1 MLLYLVRYTLKG
13 NDKGAHIRP
22 DHVAYLKKLYDEG
35 TLLAAG
41 LFVGKVGGYLLFKTD
56 SFEETQAIIEKD
68 PYVVHGVR
76 DFEIESWDVSPFP
89 LKVVE

>member
-1 MLLYLVRYTLKG
+1 MLLYLVKYALKG
-13 NDKGAHIRP
+13 NDKGEHLKPGHIN
-22 DHVAYLKKLYDEG
+22 YLKKLYDEG

-41 LFVGKVGGYLLFKTD
+41 LFIGKVGGYLLFKTD
-56 SFEETQAIIEKD
+56 SFEETRTLIEKD
-68 PYVVHGVR
+68 PYIAHGVR